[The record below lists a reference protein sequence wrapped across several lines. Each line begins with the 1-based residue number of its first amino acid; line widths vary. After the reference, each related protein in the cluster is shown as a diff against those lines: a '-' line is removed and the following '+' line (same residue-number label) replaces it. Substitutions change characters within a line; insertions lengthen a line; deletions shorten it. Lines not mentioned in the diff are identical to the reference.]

1 MRCIKTA
8 GVYHPDEEVVRGS
21 VLVFEDGEVTSVRD
35 EVPDEAEVLFETDGY
50 AMPGLVDAHSHTQIR
65 PWEGDQLEQMR
76 APAAEGAVRAA
87 ANLRRDLLAGTTTMR
102 LMGSERLLDVR
113 LAELER
119 EGELLGPRLLP
130 CGVHL
135 TPTGGH
141 GVALTA
147 TNGEAAIRERIRENL
162 AAGAHHVKYFAT
174 GGVSSRSGALDR
186 APYSD
191 DEVEAIVS
199 EAHRQGV
206 HVATHAH
213 GGAGARQAIEAGVD
227 TVEHGAALDPELLDR
242 IEENGQH
249 VVGTFTILH
258 SEAGIETGDGDD
270 PEVMAKVEQARERE
284 QETWTD
290 LVERD
295 VPVALGTDSMHGF
308 LPAEVEHLVER
319 GASAAR
325 AVRAVTSEAAR
336 AARVADRVGTLEP
349 GKRADCVVVADPPS
363 ENPGSLA
370 EPLAVVK
377 DGRVVAEEGALVAEV
392 DAGR

>member
-1 MRCIKTA
+1 MRCIKT
-8 GVYHPDEEVVRGS
+8 GGIYHPDEEVVRGS
-21 VLVFEDGEVTSVRD
+21 VLVFEGGAVTSVLD
-35 EVPDEAEVLFETDGY
+35 DVPGEAEVLLETDGY
-50 AMPGLVDAHSHTQIR
+50 AVPGLVDAHSHSQIR

-76 APAAEGAVRAA
+76 APAAEGAIRAA
-87 ANLRRDLLAGTTTMR
+87 TNLRRDLAAGTTTMR
-102 LMGSERLLDVR
+102 LMGAERLLDVR

-147 TNGEAAIRERIRENL
+147 TDGEAAIRERIRENL

-191 DEVEAIVS
+191 DEAAAIVD

-213 GGAGARQAIEAGVD
+213 GGAGARQAVEAGVD
-227 TVEHGAALDPELLDR
+227 TVEHGAALETDLLDR
-242 IEENGQH
+242 IEERGQH

-258 SEAGIETGDGDD
+258 EARGIEGGDGDD

-284 QETWTD
+284 RETWSE

-295 VPVALGTDSMHGF
+295 VPIALGTDSMHGY

-319 GASAAR
+319 GASPAR

-336 AARVADRVGTLEP
+336 AARVADRVGSLEP
-349 GKRADCVVVADPPS
+349 GKRADCVVVADPPD
-363 ENPGSLA
+363 ENPGTLA
-370 EPLAVVK
+370 EPLAVLK
-377 DGRVVAEEGALVAEV
+377 GGRVVAEDGALVEA
-392 DAGR
+392 AGAG